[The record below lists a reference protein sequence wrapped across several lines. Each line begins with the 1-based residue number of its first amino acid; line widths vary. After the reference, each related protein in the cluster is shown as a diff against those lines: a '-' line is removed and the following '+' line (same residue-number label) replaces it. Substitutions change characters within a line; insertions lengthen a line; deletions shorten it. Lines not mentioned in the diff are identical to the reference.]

1 MIIAAVDKPLPGL
14 SCEKPRKIFRISRR
28 CAIALLIALGTF
40 GPTTALG
47 GYSATRSFA
56 TAAVFPRA
64 ARPGRPPISSRQ
76 TDPPDVRPNPT
87 RKDRAVDQLYEEL
100 IRESGR
106 VLNVHE

>member
-1 MIIAAVDKPLPGL
+1 MIFEAVGKPVPVL
-14 SCEKPRKIFRISRR
+14 SRQKARKIFRISRR
-28 CAIALLIALGTF
+28 CVIAVLIALGTF
-40 GPTTALG
+40 GPMTALG
-47 GYSATRSFA
+47 GNSAARSFA
-56 TAAVFPRA
+56 TAAVSPRA
-64 ARPGRPPISSRQ
+64 TRPGRPPISSRQ